1 MTNSP
6 ALGDTAAGGT
16 ALSDAAPR
24 DVAAG
29 GPAPGDAVTGGS
41 ATTDSATAALVE
53 LSRQLGR
60 PDRRWAVL
68 AEGNASVTL
77 GDGRMRVKASG
88 VSMAIAEP
96 GDFVEM
102 DTAAVLRLVDAA
114 EETHPDDRGAGDLG
128 DAVTRPATDT
138 TADDEAVRAL
148 FAAASPGG
156 RRPSVEALLHAVCLD
171 LPGVDA
177 VGHTHPVPVNALL
190 CSPLASLLV
199 DGSLFPD
206 QIVVLGT
213 DPLLVPYLDP
223 GLKLARA
230 VRRMLR
236 DRIAATGAA
245 PKVVYLQNHG
255 MFALGASTAEVLQVT
270 EMAVKVAE
278 VILGSLPAGG
288 PVFLHAADV
297 ARIDTRPDELLRRAA
312 LAAATAA
319 PAPVVA
325 PTGPARTSGSTTP
338 DTLTDRTPDGA
349 IR

>member
-1 MTNSP
+1 VTNLP
-6 ALGDTAAGGT
+6 EPDGAAAAG
-16 ALSDAAPR
+16 
-24 DVAAG
+24 
-29 GPAPGDAVTGGS
+29 S
-41 ATTDSATAALVE
+41 AIIDSAPDALVE

-68 AEGNASVTL
+68 AEGNTSVAL
-77 GDGRMRVKASG
+77 GDGRMLVKASG
-88 VSMAIAEP
+88 ASMAVAQP

-102 DTAAVLRLVDAA
+102 DTAAVLRLVDAPVGVHRDA
-114 EETHPDDRGAGDLG
+114 ADISTNVDGA
-128 DAVTRPATDT
+128 
-138 TADDEAVRAL
+138 ADDEAVRAL
-148 FAAASPGG
+148 FAAASSGG
-156 RRPSVEALLHAVCLD
+156 RCPSVEALLHAVCLD

-190 CSPLASLLV
+190 CSPRASLLV

-213 DPLLVPYLDP
+213 DPLLVPYIDP

-230 VRRMLR
+230 ARRMLR
-236 DRIAATGAA
+236 ERLAATGAA

-255 MFALGASTAEVLQVT
+255 MFALGASTAEVLQIT

-288 PVFLHAADV
+288 PVFLADADV

-312 LAAATAA
+312 LAAANAA
-319 PAPVVA
+319 PAA
-325 PTGPARTSGSTTP
+325 SGTMTP
-338 DTLTDRTPDGA
+338 LTDPTPDGA
-349 IR
+349 TR